1 MSLPKVLVLGG
12 GPDSERE
19 VSLQSSQGVADS
31 LAKAGHQVRREVIDR
46 IGVEELR
53 ALGGDVIF
61 PVLHGPWGEGGPMQD
76 VLARAGK
83 PYVGCAAAAARLA
96 MDKMGSKQAA
106 ARAGVPTLPAVVLN
120 AKDDEPPLGIPCV
133 VKPIHE
139 GSSVGVHICTTRERW
154 DKAMIA
160 VAAARGQHP
169 LRVNMVEQAVVSPR
183 EVTVGVLDG
192 QALPVIEIRSAVEF
206 YDYEA
211 KYNRDDTKYVVSP
224 ELPAGLTQTL
234 QQRALAVAKAIGVR
248 HLCRV
253 DFLLDKAGDAWF
265 LEINTMPGFTSHSLL
280 PMAANA
286 VGLDFAALTSKLVQM
301 AVRDHR

>member
-12 GPDSERE
+12 GPDSERD

-31 LAKAGHQVRREVIDR
+31 LIKAGHQVRREVIDR

-76 VLARAGK
+76 VLARVGK
-83 PYVGCAAAAARLA
+83 PYVGCASATARLA

-154 DKAMIA
+154 DKGMIA

-301 AVRDHR
+301 AIRDHR

>member
-12 GPDSERE
+12 GPDSERD

-31 LAKAGHQVRREVIDR
+31 LIKAGHHVRREVIDR

-76 VLARAGK
+76 VLARVGK
-83 PYVGCAAAAARLA
+83 PYVGCASAAARLA

-160 VAAARGQHP
+160 VAAARAQHP

-211 KYNRDDTKYVVSP
+211 KYNRDDTHYRCPCGLPDEK
-224 ELPAGLTQTL
+224 ELRIREQ
-234 QQRALAVAKAIGVR
+234 ALEAFRVLGGR
-248 HLCRV
+248 GWGRV
-253 DFLLDKAGDAWF
+253 DFLMDEVGEPYF
-265 LEINTMPGFTSHSLL
+265 LEVNTSPGMTDHSLV
-280 PMAANA
+280 PMAARVA
-286 VGLDFAALTSKLVQM
+286 GIDYDALVMRVLAGAGLG
-301 AVRDHR
+301 

>member
-12 GPDSERE
+12 GPDSERD

-31 LAKAGHQVRREVIDR
+31 LIKAGHQVRREVIDR

-76 VLARAGK
+76 VLARVGK
-83 PYVGCAAAAARLA
+83 PYVGCASAAARLA

-154 DKAMIA
+154 DKGMIA

-301 AVRDHR
+301 AIRDHR

>member
-46 IGVEELR
+46 IGVEEVR

-76 VLARAGK
+76 VLARAGR
-83 PYVGCAAAAARLA
+83 PYVGCASAAARLA

-160 VAAARGQHP
+160 VAAARAQHP

-234 QQRALAVAKAIGVR
+234 QQRALAVATAIGVR

-301 AVRDHR
+301 ALRDYR

>member
-12 GPDSERE
+12 GPDSERD

-31 LAKAGHQVRREVIDR
+31 LIKAGHQVRREVIDR

-76 VLARAGK
+76 VLARVGK
-83 PYVGCAAAAARLA
+83 PYVGCASGAARLA

-120 AKDDEPPLGIPCV
+120 AKDDEPPLGMPCV

-280 PMAANA
+280 PMAASA

-301 AVRDHR
+301 AIRDHR

>member
-1 MSLPKVLVLGG
+1 MTLPKVLVLGG

-19 VSLQSSQGVADS
+19 VSLLSSQGVADA
-31 LAKAGHQVRREVIDR
+31 LTRAGHQVRREVIDR
-46 IGVEELR
+46 IGVDELR

-76 VLARAGK
+76 VLAKVGK
-83 PYVGCAAAAARLA
+83 AYVGCASAAARMA
-96 MDKMGSKQAA
+96 MDKMGSKMAA
-106 ARAGVPTLPAVVLN
+106 ARVGVPTLPAVVLN
-120 AKDDEPPLGIPCV
+120 AKDDEPPVGIPCV
-133 VKPIHE
+133 VKPVHE

-154 DKAMIA
+154 DRAMIA
-160 VAAARGQHP
+160 VAEARRQSP

-192 QALPVIEIRSAVEF
+192 TALPVIEIASAVEF

-211 KYNRDDTKYVVSP
+211 KYNRDDTRYVVNP
-224 ELPAGLTQTL
+224 ELPAGLTQAL

-253 DFLLDKAGDAWF
+253 DFLIDKAGDAWF

-286 VGLDFAALTSKLVQM
+286 VGLDFAELTSKLVQM
-301 AVRDHR
+301 ALRDQK